1 MMKDKWPRAKAL
13 RRLKTFRGDV
23 THKWAF
29 RIDTEFFACEAV
41 TPVPNPISPEFCHP
55 PPRTRKIIASIAGSS
70 IT

>member
-29 RIDTEFFACEAV
+29 RIDTEFFAYEGGP
-41 TPVPNPISPEFCHP
+41 PVRTLIAPE
-55 PPRTRKIIASIAGSS
+55 I
-70 IT
+70 